1 MRAYVFT
8 DSSLARYAGQFVWLS
23 IDIEN
28 AKNAATLRKLTIEGV
43 PSFFVVDPATEKVA
57 FRWLGAA
64 TVAQLP
70 RIFDDGRRAVMG
82 SEDRIKAMLAK
93 ADRLY
98 AEGKNADAAKGYQ
111 AVLKDAPANWASRA
125 RVTESLLF
133 ALQSSD
139 QGSLCATTAAS
150 AYPRFKNT
158 ASAAN
163 IAAVGLDCAVG
174 LPEETVDRSTLIVSL
189 EKAAEEVLAN
199 PKVKVAADDRS
210 GIFISLINAR
220 EAAKDEPGTASV
232 VARWAAF
239 LEAEAAKAKTPDER
253 AVFDSHRLTAY
264 MQLEAP
270 ERAIPMLEASER
282 DLPADYNPPAR
293 LAVAY
298 NAMKKYD
305 DALKASDRALKLVY
319 GPRKLG
325 VLQTRADIYA
335 AMGNKPAAIATL
347 EDAVTLA
354 EALPEGQRSERR
366 ITALKKK
373 IESMR

>member
-28 AKNAATLRKLTIEGV
+28 AKNAATLKKLTIEGV
-43 PSFFVVDPATEKVA
+43 PSFFVVDPATEEVA

-82 SEDRIKAMLAK
+82 SEDRIKSMLAK

-98 AEGKNADAAKGYQ
+98 AEGKNAEAAKSYQ
-111 AVLKDAPANWASRA
+111 SVLKDAPANWPSRA

-139 QGSLCATTAAS
+139 QGTLCATTAAG

-174 LPEETVDRSTLIVSL
+174 LPEDAIDRQKLIASL
-189 EKAAEEVLAN
+189 EAAAEEALAN

-210 GIFISLINAR
+210 GIFMSLINAR
-220 EAAKDEPGTASV
+220 EAAKDDAGTKTV
-232 VARWAAF
+232 VTRWAAF

-264 MQLEAP
+264 MQLKTP

-282 DLPADYNPPAR
+282 DLPTDYNPPAR

-305 DALKASDRALKLVY
+305 EALKASDRALKLVY

-335 AMGNKPAAIATL
+335 GMGDKTAAIATL
-347 EDAVTLA
+347 EDAVRIA
-354 EALPEGQRSERR
+354 EELPEGQRSERR
-366 ITALKKK
+366 VTALKKK